1 MSDDT
6 EGRVARKGMR
16 TYRLADAPMLYDTG
30 MMSMPTME
38 PDASE
43 QMVEWA
49 TGGGQI
55 VKVLFGDPEGS
66 GMSLVWS
73 WFGPAFTLPRHSHS
87 EDCLYFV
94 HRGEVHMGN
103 TVIGAGDGFFLPA
116 DAPYAYAAGP
126 EGVEILEFRG
136 ACAFDMKITESLGR
150 WQHMVEVSR
159 ANKER
164 WAVDA
169 EPYA

>member
-1 MSDDT
+1 M
-6 EGRVARKGMR
+6 RVFRQ
-16 TYRLADAPMLYDTG
+16 TDAPMLYDAD

-43 QMVEWA
+43 QMGEWA
-49 TGGGQI
+49 TSGGQI

-73 WFGPAFTLPRHSHS
+73 WFGPGFTLPRHSHS
-87 EDCLYFV
+87 GDCLYLV

-103 TVIGAGDGFFLPA
+103 TVISAGDGFFLPA

-126 EGVEILEFRG
+126 EGMEILEFRG
-136 ACAFDMKITESLGR
+136 VCSFDMQITESLGR
-150 WQHMVEVSR
+150 WAAIVEVSR

-169 EPYA
+169 EAYA

>member
-1 MSDDT
+1 MGHDDET
-6 EGRVARKGMR
+6 TTGRRGMR
-16 TYRLADAPMLYDTG
+16 TYRLADAPLIHETG

-43 QMVEWA
+43 QLGEWA

-55 VKVLFGDPEGS
+55 VKCLFADPDGS

-73 WFGPAFTLPRHSHS
+73 WFGAGFTLPRHSHS
-87 EDCLYFV
+87 GDCLYFV
-94 HRGEVHMGN
+94 HRGELHMGN
-103 TVIGAGDGFFLPA
+103 TVISAGDGFFLPS
-116 DAPYAYAAGP
+116 DAPYAYVAGP
-126 EGVEILEFRG
+126 EGVEVLEFRG
-136 ACAFDMKITESLGR
+136 VCDFDMQITESLGR
-150 WQHMVEVSR
+150 WQKMLEVSR

-169 EPYA
+169 EAYS